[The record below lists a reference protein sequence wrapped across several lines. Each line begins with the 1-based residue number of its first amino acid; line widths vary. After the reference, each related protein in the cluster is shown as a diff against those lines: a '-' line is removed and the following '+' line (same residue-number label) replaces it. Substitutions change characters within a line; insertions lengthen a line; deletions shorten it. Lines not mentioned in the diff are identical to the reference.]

1 VEAAFER
8 RLVERVVR
16 AAVVVVAALVA
27 GLAVPAA
34 GADSVGGAE
43 LRRLAQRAAGGDERA
58 VERLRRVDRVDGR
71 AVDLR
76 RALDGATGDEL
87 EARLDALDDDA
98 PARAADPVASRAEAR
113 EILSERRFGATT
125 QPRPLRRVL
134 EWVGEKVESVTDPLS
149 SAAEGTPGGPIW
161 FWLALAAAFTVAVT
175 LLSVRVARRRAATIE
190 SVATR
195 RAVVGRQ
202 RPGELERAAAEA
214 ERNGDW
220 ERAVRLRFRA
230 GLLRLDEARV
240 LPFRESITSGEVSRK
255 LRSRDF
261 DGLARAFD
269 EVVYGRR
276 AARADDASG
285 AREGW
290 TRVLAEVRAA

>member
-1 VEAAFER
+1 VEAALER
-8 RLVERVVR
+8 RFVERLVK
-16 AAVVVVAALVA
+16 AVVVLVAAFVA
-27 GLAVPAA
+27 GVAVPAA
-34 GADSVGGAE
+34 AADSVGAAE

-58 VERLRRVDRVDGR
+58 LERLRRVDRVDGR

-87 EARLDALDDDA
+87 EARLDALDDGV
-98 PARAADPVASRAEAR
+98 PAHEADPAASRAEAR
-113 EILSERRFGATT
+113 EILSERRFGVTE
-125 QPRPLRRVL
+125 QPRPLRRLL

-149 SAAEGTPGGPIW
+149 RAAEGTPGGPLW

-175 LLSVRVARRRAATIE
+175 LISVRVARRRAATIE
-190 SVATR
+190 AVATR
-195 RAVVGRQ
+195 RTVSGRQ
-202 RPGELERAAAEA
+202 RPGELERAAEEA
-214 ERNGDW
+214 ERDGDW

-240 LPFRESITSGEVSRK
+240 LPFRESITSGEVARK

-276 AARADDASG
+276 AARADDASS

-290 TRVLAEVRAA
+290 SRVLAEVRGA